1 MQSTFEIAAER
12 SCARI
17 SNRVREIV
25 LATQNLGKIAEFE
38 RLLAEYAEDIRVL
51 GLKDFPE
58 MPDIAETGATF
69 TENALLKARG
79 VCAYT
84 NLPALADDS
93 GLCID
98 YLNGDPGIYSARWSG
113 SNGDDLAN
121 ITKVLAQLE
130 GVDELQRGAHFVCEV
145 ALVFP
150 KGHKS
155 EDQEIIESGKL
166 QGLIT
171 LSPRG
176 SAGFGYDPI
185 FQPIGTGLTLGE
197 FAHGEKD
204 KISHRGI
211 ALRAIAPRIK
221 ELL

>member
-1 MQSTFEIAAER
+1 MR
-12 SCARI
+12 KL
-17 SNRVREIV
+17 V
-25 LATQNLGKIAEFE
+25 LATQNNGKIKEFE
-38 RLLAEYAEDIRVL
+38 RLLVEFVSDIQVL
-51 GLKDFPE
+51 GLRNFPD
-58 MPDIAETGATF
+58 MPDIPETGESF
-69 TENALLKARG
+69 IENSLLKARG
-79 VCAYT
+79 ISKFT

-113 SNGDDLAN
+113 VHGDDAAN
-121 ITKVLAQLE
+121 ISKVLLQLE
-130 GVDELQRGAHFVCEV
+130 GVSLNDRSAHFKCEV

-150 KGHKS
+150 DGHKHQGR
-155 EDQEIIESGKL
+155 EFTESGKL
-166 QGLIT
+166 SGVIT

-176 SAGFGYDPI
+176 TAGFGYDPI
-185 FQPIGTGLTLGE
+185 FQPDGAELTLGE

-211 ALRAIAPRIK
+211 AMRAIAPRIL

>member
-1 MQSTFEIAAER
+1 MR
-12 SCARI
+12 KL
-17 SNRVREIV
+17 V
-25 LATQNLGKIAEFE
+25 LATQNSGKIKEFE
-38 RLLAEYAEDIRVL
+38 RLLAEVASDIQVL
-51 GLKDFPE
+51 GLRDFPD
-58 MPDIAETGATF
+58 MPDIPETGESF
-69 TENALLKARG
+69 IENSLLKARG
-79 VCAYT
+79 ISKFT

-113 SNGDDLAN
+113 VHGDDAAN
-121 ITKVLAQLE
+121 ISKVLLQLE
-130 GVDELQRGAHFVCEV
+130 GVSLDDRSAHFRCEV

-150 KGHKS
+150 DGHKHQGR
-155 EDQEIIESGKL
+155 EFTESGKL
-166 QGLIT
+166 SGVIT

-176 SAGFGYDPI
+176 TAGFGYDPI
-185 FQPIGTGLTLGE
+185 FQPDGAELTLGE

-211 ALRAIAPRIK
+211 AMRAIAPRIL

>member
-1 MQSTFEIAAER
+1 MR
-12 SCARI
+12 KL
-17 SNRVREIV
+17 V
-25 LATQNLGKIAEFE
+25 LATQNSGKIKEFE
-38 RLLAEYAEDIRVL
+38 RLLAEFASDIQVL
-51 GLKDFPE
+51 GLRDFPD
-58 MPDIAETGATF
+58 MPDIPETGESF
-69 TENALLKARG
+69 LENSLLKARG
-79 VCAYT
+79 ISKFT

-113 SNGDDLAN
+113 VHGDDAAN
-121 ITKVLAQLE
+121 ISKVLLQLE
-130 GVDELQRGAHFVCEV
+130 GVSLDDRSAHFRCEV

-150 KGHKS
+150 DGHKHQGR
-155 EDQEIIESGKL
+155 EFTESGKL
-166 QGLIT
+166 SGVIT

-176 SAGFGYDPI
+176 TAGFGYDPI
-185 FQPIGTGLTLGE
+185 FQPDGAELTLGE

-211 ALRAIAPRIK
+211 AMRAIAPRIL

>member
-1 MQSTFEIAAER
+1 MR
-12 SCARI
+12 KL
-17 SNRVREIV
+17 V
-25 LATQNLGKIAEFE
+25 LATQNNGKIKEFE
-38 RLLAEYAEDIRVL
+38 RLLAEFASDIQVL
-51 GLKDFPE
+51 GLRDFPD
-58 MPDIAETGATF
+58 MPDIPETGESF
-69 TENALLKARG
+69 IENSLLKARG
-79 VCAYT
+79 ISKFT

-113 SNGDDLAN
+113 VHGDDAAN
-121 ITKVLAQLE
+121 ISKVLLQLE
-130 GVDELQRGAHFVCEV
+130 GVSLNDRSAHFKCEV

-150 KGHKS
+150 DGHRHQGR
-155 EDQEIIESGKL
+155 EFTESGKL
-166 QGLIT
+166 SGVIT

-176 SAGFGYDPI
+176 TAGFGYDPI
-185 FQPIGTGLTLGE
+185 FQPDGAELTLGE

-211 ALRAIAPRIK
+211 AMRAIAPRIL

>member
-1 MQSTFEIAAER
+1 MR
-12 SCARI
+12 KL
-17 SNRVREIV
+17 V
-25 LATQNLGKIAEFE
+25 LATQNNGKIKEFE
-38 RLLAEYAEDIRVL
+38 RLLVEFVSDIQVL
-51 GLKDFPE
+51 GLRDFPD
-58 MPDIAETGATF
+58 MPDIPETGESF
-69 TENALLKARG
+69 IENSLLKARG
-79 VCAYT
+79 ISKFT

-113 SNGDDLAN
+113 VHGDDAAN
-121 ITKVLAQLE
+121 ISKVLLQLE
-130 GVDELQRGAHFVCEV
+130 GVSLNDRSAHFKCEV

-150 KGHKS
+150 DGHKHQGR
-155 EDQEIIESGKL
+155 EFTESGKL
-166 QGLIT
+166 SGVIT

-176 SAGFGYDPI
+176 TAGFGYDPL
-185 FQPIGTGLTLGE
+185 FQPDGAELTLGE

-211 ALRAIAPRIK
+211 AMRAIAPRIL

>member
-1 MQSTFEIAAER
+1 MR
-12 SCARI
+12 KL
-17 SNRVREIV
+17 V
-25 LATQNLGKIAEFE
+25 LATQNNGKIKEFE
-38 RLLAEYAEDIRVL
+38 RLLAEFASDIQVL
-51 GLKDFPE
+51 GLRDFPD
-58 MPDIAETGATF
+58 MPDIPETGESF
-69 TENALLKARG
+69 IENSLLKARG
-79 VCAYT
+79 ISKFT

-113 SNGDDLAN
+113 VHGDDAAN
-121 ITKVLAQLE
+121 ISKVLLQLE
-130 GVDELQRGAHFVCEV
+130 GVSLNNRSAHFKCEV

-150 KGHKS
+150 DGHKHQGR
-155 EDQEIIESGKL
+155 EFTESGKL
-166 QGLIT
+166 SGVIT

-176 SAGFGYDPI
+176 TAGFGYDPI
-185 FQPIGTGLTLGE
+185 FQPDGAELTLGE

-211 ALRAIAPRIK
+211 AMRAIAPRIL